1 MKGVDPI
8 TILTAYDYPT
18 ACAHDTCSLDILF
31 VGDSL
36 AQTELG
42 LASTRI
48 SGWIRWASSGG
59 CRARGEEESSFGRSS
74 IWELRN
80 AGRGAG
86 SSQSADQGGLIECET

>member
-42 LASTRI
+42 LASDSDI
-48 SGWIRWASSGG
+48 GLDQMGIIWGLS
-59 CRARGEEESSFGRSS
+59 RAG
-74 IWELRN
+74 
-80 AGRGAG
+80 
-86 SSQSADQGGLIECET
+86 